1 MDFHFGHGPWP
12 NYKERR
18 ILLLELDHAA
28 HIAGGNIRREK
39 GARPVVLRPVELD
52 AAGDPRAGET
62 DEGRLDNVLP
72 VEEIV
77 VAIGF
82 VLADENAPADLRQE
96 HEPHEFV
103 LQADRLVF
111 DRLRFVEDL
120 VDERHRVDL
129 AAGPL
134 VDAFLEEHG
143 VLLRGSHRIGRQ
155 RQRLNLGNQTHAIK
169 STEEPEDRSP
179 AREHGGHGS
188 PRPARK

>member
-111 DRLRFVEDL
+111 DRPRFIEDL

-129 AAGPL
+129 VDERHRVDLVAGPL
-134 VDAFLEEHG
+134 VDAFLEEDG
-143 VLLRGSHRIGRQ
+143 VLFRCTGRIR
-155 RQRLNLGNQTHAIK
+155 RKSQRLDLSNQTDAK
-169 STEEPEDRSP
+169 RSALP
-179 AREHGGHGS
+179 
-188 PRPARK
+188 